1 MEYRNF
7 ETPKEFKNWFKLN
20 YPKKYFKMITEF
32 YNDNQSPLAGYKG
45 DSFKGYNKIISMPL
59 ERAINEYD
67 SIFIE
72 RVYKL
77 QDLLLSHTINENLC
91 TYRFATQGEFNYF
104 FSADLTRTLIRNDT
118 FLSTT
123 LLPKYYAGNKGFYI
137 NRRVIKLLINQGT
150 KGLILPEVTSVKA
163 EYELVMPARYKLK
176 FLYFERGMNYYP
188 SKYAY
193 QMKNPDFL
201 NVPVFEVLS

>member
-7 ETPKEFKNWFKLN
+7 DTPKEFKNWFKLN

-45 DSFKGYNKIISMPL
+45 DSFKDYNNIISWNR
-59 ERAINEYD
+59 ERAIKEYD
-67 SIFIE
+67 SILIE
-72 RVYKL
+72 RADKL

-91 TYRFATQGEFNYF
+91 TYRFTPQVEFNNM
-104 FSADLTRTLIRNDT
+104 FSVDLTRTYIQYHT

-123 LLPKYYAGNKGFYI
+123 LMPKYYAGYKSFYI

-150 KGLILPEVTSVKA
+150 KGLILPELISEKA
-163 EYELVMPARYKLK
+163 EYELVMPAHYKLK
-176 FLYFERGMNYYP
+176 FLYFERGRNYYP